1 MKARLVLSARLGAA
15 LLCIL
20 LTAFDNG
27 PRSGQVLDEAKAA
40 GRDAASFP
48 AASEDYFHDM
58 DGGIA
63 LGADEINGRNTWI
76 VWTGGNDR
84 FWDGMTASTFGAFD
98 LLKSVAYDPRKPV
111 ERERRWSYLGV
122 IHVPCFDPPYALDSK
137 RFGLQLGP
145 PRADCTAD
153 PFEHSA

>member
-1 MKARLVLSARLGAA
+1 MGEDRMKARLVLSARLGVA

-63 LGADEINGRNTWI
+63 LGADEIKGRNTWRL
-76 VWTGGNDR
+76 WHGGH
-84 FWDGMTASTFGAFD
+84 D
-98 LLKSVAYDPRKPV
+98 LHWEGLIANSLVA
-111 ERERRWSYLGV
+111 
-122 IHVPCFDPPYALDSK
+122 H
-137 RFGLQLGP
+137 LQ
-145 PRADCTAD
+145 C
-153 PFEHSA
+153 